1 MKHTRE
7 DILAFLK
14 VNKGRVLSGGAISR
28 RLGISRAAVWKHI
41 CRLREQGYIIEAGA
55 GKGYLLIFEPEQLR
69 IERIRTELKPVTRV
83 RQVFFFPSLDST
95 NRKAYDL
102 ALEGA
107 PEGTII
113 LAEEQSAGR
122 GRLGRSWSSLAYHGL
137 WLSALLRPA
146 NMTPG
151 KMAPFTAAA
160 AAIMAAVLRK
170 VSGLPVSVKWPNDL
184 LINDRK
190 LGGILAEA
198 KSEPEHIH
206 FMILGIGININHK
219 VHDFPAELAGKA
231 TSLRIEGKRLFDRE
245 AICVA
250 IIKELEAGY
259 DLFLRSGFSAFLE
272 LWRELDIMP
281 GKEISVKF
289 GAKTIHGTAV
299 DIDKDGALIV
309 KDSAGRLKRFSY
321 GEIEHL
327 KTGLS
332 PSGMG
337 KEETQP

>member
-1 MKHTRE
+1 M
-7 DILAFLK
+7 
-14 VNKGRVLSGGAISR
+14 
-28 RLGISRAAVWKHI
+28 
-41 CRLREQGYIIEAGA
+41 
-55 GKGYLLIFEPEQLR
+55 
-69 IERIRTELKPVTRV
+69 

-231 TSLRIEGKRLFDRE
+231 TSLRIEGKRLLDVYKRQLMSSTLLIMVIETLIDSKISPVF
-245 AICVA
+245 VF
-250 IIKELEAGY
+250 G
-259 DLFLRSGFSAFLE
+259 LF
-272 LWRELDIMP
+272 
-281 GKEISVKF
+281 KKIS
-289 GAKTIHGTAV
+289 H
-299 DIDKDGALIV
+299 
-309 KDSAGRLKRFSY
+309 R
-321 GEIEHL
+321 HL
-327 KTGLS
+327 
-332 PSGMG
+332 P
-337 KEETQP
+337 